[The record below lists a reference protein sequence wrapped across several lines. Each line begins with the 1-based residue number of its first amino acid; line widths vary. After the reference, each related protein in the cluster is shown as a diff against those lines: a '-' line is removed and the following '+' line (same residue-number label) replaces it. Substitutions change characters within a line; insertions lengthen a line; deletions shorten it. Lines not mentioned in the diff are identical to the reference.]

1 MQDSNTELPFMEAK
15 VKKRTKSSS
24 PVKMQNEI
32 LKFTIF
38 RYEKGTPKIITQ
50 IYSPGKSSDSSRSFQ
65 FEETRRINQ
74 RALSKNSPHQKL
86 CFGAGLVQ
94 HRALLRCWV

>member
-50 IYSPGKSSDSSRSFQ
+50 IYSKRKSSDSPGSFR
-65 FEETRRINQ
+65 FKRTREINFT
-74 RALSKNSPHQKL
+74 ALSKII
-86 CFGAGLVQ
+86 
-94 HRALLRCWV
+94 